1 MVFIMRTTLTIDD
14 DVLVAVRYLAE
25 QKKVGL
31 GKVLSDLARKG
42 LQKQME
48 IKQRD
53 DFPVFNVPENA
64 TPITPEHVKM
74 LDDEV

>member
-1 MVFIMRTTLTIDD
+1 MRTTLTIDD

-42 LQKQME
+42 LKKQME
-48 IKQRD
+48 IK
-53 DFPVFNVPENA
+53 NA
-64 TPITPEHVKM
+64 MIFLYLVSRKM
-74 LDDEV
+74 LGLLRQSM